1 MLKRAAQQ
9 HPTNTCTMDAESGR
23 VRTYAET
30 EQRVSKLAGALL
42 QAGLSKEGRVAL
54 VMLNSDRYFE
64 SFFAC
69 AWAGGIVVPIK
80 CVSLE
85 PWRVIETA
93 GWAVPVE
100 PPICIG
106 LAQHSA
112 GTSRDD

>member
-23 VRTYAET
+23 VRTYAEA
-30 EQRVSKLAGALL
+30 EQRVAKLAGALL
-42 QAGLSKEGRVAL
+42 QNGLSNEGRVAL

-80 CVSLE
+80 YVQLDPERSWQRAASRSCRRPSSSVAFA
-85 PWRVIETA
+85 T
-93 GWAVPVE
+93 
-100 PPICIG
+100 
-106 LAQHSA
+106 QHSA
-112 GTSRDD
+112 CPT